1 VPVELFEK
9 VAANPKLD
17 VINRPARR
25 AIFLALGNA
34 QGTPTAD
41 IRVRKA
47 MYMAINE
54 DEIVEKVMRGQATP
68 TAQVPDAATI
78 GFNPDPKRY
87 PYDLAMAKQLMKEAG
102 YEKGFEITLAA
113 PNDRYVQD
121 AKIAEA
127 VAKYLAKIGITV
139 NLDVKPKSVFFPEVQ
154 EAKHNFY
161 LIGWLDGAF
170 DMGRT
175 YFNLIH
181 SHDKERGY
189 GTWNGTR
196 FSDADMDR
204 MLQSTTNIVDQAERA
219 KVLQDLNKLTM
230 IDKIAW
236 IPLHYQQ
243 DIYALHKAKKIQ
255 FTPRADMW
263 MVYKEI
269 SK

>member
-1 VPVELFEK
+1 
-9 VAANPKLD
+9 
-17 VINRPARR
+17 
-25 AIFLALGNA
+25 
-34 QGTPTAD
+34 
-41 IRVRKA
+41 
-47 MYMAINE
+47 
-54 DEIVEKVMRGQATP
+54 
-68 TAQVPDAATI
+68 
-78 GFNPDPKRY
+78 
-87 PYDLAMAKQLMKEAG
+87 MAKKLLKEAG
-102 YEKGFEITLAA
+102 YEKGFSITLAA

-127 VAKYLAKIGITV
+127 VAKYLAKIGIKVT
-139 NLDVKPKSVFFPEVQ
+139 LDVKPKSVFFPEVQ
-154 EAKHNFY
+154 EGKHNFY

-181 SHDKERGY
+181 TLDKDRGY

-204 MLQSTTNIVDQAERA
+204 MLESTTDIVDQNERA

-243 DIYALHKAKKIQ
+243 DIYALQKAKKIQ
-255 FTPRADMW
+255 FSPRADRW

-269 SK
+269 SQ